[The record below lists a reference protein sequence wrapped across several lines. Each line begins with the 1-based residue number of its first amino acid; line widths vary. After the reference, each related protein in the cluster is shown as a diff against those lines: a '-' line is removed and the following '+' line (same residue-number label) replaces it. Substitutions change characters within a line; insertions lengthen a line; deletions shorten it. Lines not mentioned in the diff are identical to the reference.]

1 MKWVFYIILVFLNF
15 KYISIFVVVNKIWD
29 IFYDEIIDFKE
40 VVGVWDR
47 NFICLNEIREILILG
62 YVIIGDKNW
71 FF

>member
-1 MKWVFYIILVFLNF
+1 MKWVYYIILVFLNF

>member
-29 IFYDEIIDFKE
+29 IFYDEIIDFKV

>member
-29 IFYDEIIDFKE
+29 IFFDEIIDFKE

>member
-1 MKWVFYIILVFLNF
+1 MKWVFYILLVFLSF

-47 NFICLNEIREILILG
+47 YFICLNEIREILILG